1 MDDINGGAGRRPGAA
16 AWPAAERVVET
27 LAAHPGASVAELAA
41 ASGLGQSTVGKAL
54 VALAAGGAAVRRSG
68 GRDGGRR
75 LPDRWHSS
83 AATVDVD
90 GTASPTGRT
99 GRGDADG
106 GTSGRLASGQ
116 LREIVATLLG
126 ECTEP
131 VTATR
136 LAKAAGGRSS
146 GAVGNCLERLVKAGV
161 AVRVSDHPKAYLPA
175 VLAAGHAAL

>member
-1 MDDINGGAGRRPGAA
+1 MDDIDGKTDRRRGAA
-16 AWPAAERVVET
+16 APPAAERVAEA
-27 LAAHPGASVAELAA
+27 LAAHPDASVAELAA
-41 ASGLGQSTVGKAL
+41 ASGLGQSTVDKAL
-54 VALAAGGAAVRRSG
+54 IALEAAGAVVRRSG

-75 LPDRWHSS
+75 LPDRWSS
-83 AATVDVD
+83 ADATDVD
-90 GTASPTGRT
+90 GTASPTGGT
-99 GRGDADG
+99 GRDDG

-146 GAVGNCLERLVKAGV
+146 GAVGNCLER
-161 AVRVSDHPKAYLPA
+161 VSDQVIPQLD
-175 VLAAGHAAL
+175 GG

>member
-1 MDDINGGAGRRPGAA
+1 MDNIDGKTDRRRGAA
-16 AWPAAERVVET
+16 APPAAERVADA
-27 LAAHPGASVAELAA
+27 LATHPSATAAGLAA

-75 LPDRWHSS
+75 LPDRWSS
-83 AATVDVD
+83 ADATDVD
-90 GTASPTGRT
+90 GTASPTGGTR
-99 GRGDADG
+99 RGDG
-106 GTSGRLASGQ
+106 GTVGRLASGQ

-131 VTATR
+131 VTATW

-146 GAVGNCLERLVKAGV
+146 GAVGNALERLVQVGA
-161 AVRVSDHPKAYLPA
+161 AVRIGDHPMAYLPA
-175 VLAAGHAAL
+175 VPAPGQAAL